1 MPNYT
6 IKNIREFDDAAARF
20 GLSPQ
25 VEARFGRKELG
36 AEQSGFSYQKLTPDF
51 RQPFGHKHASQEE
64 IYVIL
69 SGTGQVKIGD
79 DFVDVKQWDSIRV
92 APATPRAFESGPD
105 GLEFLVFGAGDA
117 GDAETIDDFWPQ
129 GS

>member
-1 MPNYT
+1 
-6 IKNIREFDDAAARF
+6 
-20 GLSPQ
+20 
-25 VEARFGRKELG
+25 
-36 AEQSGFSYQKLTPDF
+36 
-51 RQPFGHKHASQEE
+51 
-64 IYVIL
+64 VIL
-69 SGTGQVKIGD
+69 AGSGQVKIGD

-117 GDAETIDDFWPQ
+117 GDAETIDDFWPP